1 MVGLIDGNNSSTFP
15 LAAGDSFAGS
25 FVSTIDFNE
34 ILVSIETDSSYQLV
48 INYSSDGFNIGKQE
62 LYEIQAPVANARTFS
77 FKPYLQFYNVNVLNT
92 DFAAQ
97 SYLTVKSLLKSDGV
111 NVQLANLK
119 DYQIFQ
125 SAGTTGAG
133 SLLINGGYFPRQYTF
148 YGDVSA
154 PTTLT
159 IQISPDTANW
169 YDTQYTYTA
178 SGAGSFGYTV
188 PLSASY
194 LRVVS
199 SASVNSNMWVNSS

>member
-25 FVSTIDFNE
+25 FVSTIDFSE
-34 ILVSIETDSSYQLV
+34 ILVSIETDTTYQLV
-48 INYSSDGFNIGKQE
+48 VNFSSDGTNIGKQE
-62 LYEIQAPVANARTFS
+62 LYVIQAPVANARTFS

-92 DFAAQ
+92 DLAPQ
-97 SYLTVKSLLKSDGV
+97 TYLTIKSLLKSDGV

-125 SAGTTGAG
+125 SAGTTGAS

-169 YDTQYTYTA
+169 YDTQYVYT
-178 SGAGSFGYTV
+178 SSTGGSFGYTV

>member
-1 MVGLIDGNNSSTFP
+1 MVGQIDGNNSSTFP
-15 LAAGDSFAGS
+15 LGAGNSFAGS

-34 ILVSIETDSSYQLV
+34 ILVSIETDSTYQLV

-62 LYEIQAPVANARTFS
+62 VYEIQAPVANARTFS

-92 DFAAQ
+92 DLVPQ
-97 SYLTVKSLLKSDGV
+97 TYLTIKSLLKSDGV

-125 SAGTTGAG
+125 SAGTTGSG

-178 SGAGSFGYTV
+178 SGAVSFGYTV
-188 PLSASY
+188 PLSASF

-199 SASVNSNMWVNSS
+199 SASVFSNMWVNSS